1 MVDEHALVRRRGLI
15 RAETDTPVV
24 EVRPGEH
31 VRLSITVLNASPVID
46 LVGVRFEGVA
56 TEKLTIAPSPLK
68 LFPEESIEVTI
79 DAVFPATLRAG
90 AYEVLVVVESA
101 SAEVGSAEVPVTL
114 VVVEQPAITLVAEPP
129 VRTGG
134 RRAEYELA
142 VENVGNA
149 AIRAQLRA
157 TDADRALRLELDRP
171 VRQVEPGTTELIELR
186 ARGKRPWFGAPVERL
201 ITIELVADDTTE
213 TANVAF
219 RQRPRLTAGVIT
231 LLTLAL
237 IGLLWAL
244 AMLFGVSAAL
254 APPAPTKEV
263 PASFSTGGIGV
274 EDLDPAVVGG
284 TVTGTVTA
292 ASTGQPVARV
302 TVEAFDR
309 AGRLVA
315 ATATD
320 DEGVYEL
327 GALLPTR
334 YLVRMRA
341 AGFTEQWWPDAPTS
355 DGADLLSVSPTSP
368 LEGIDAQVTG
378 EPAVLGGQALAGDAE
393 AQPVS
398 VEVIALDLLGGPA
411 TTTTTSDGDGV
422 WSIGGLTAPATYRV
436 IYRSEGY
443 APVEVTQPL
452 EAGQQIVV
460 NTVRLPAA
468 DGAIS
473 GLVVDRDGSPLG
485 GIEIEAQRGDTVITA
500 TTPTAGEIGT
510 FQLVDLETPAT
521 YLLTFRGE
529 GRASETRAV
538 RLGPGESLEGL
549 EIVLPAD
556 TGVVAGRVVDGN
568 GNPVG
573 GVTVTLSGGDTLLT
587 TETFTSGQVGR
598 FRLAGVP
605 VPGVYAVSFERP
617 GSTQQTVQTTLTLDA
632 PTSELSVTLVSSLG
646 ELTGIVTDGAGDP
659 AGGIVIEVADGDTT
673 RTTTTA
679 SAPEGQRGRFVVGGL
694 EPGTYT
700 ITARAPDGST
710 QTILREVTA
719 GRTTDVAM
727 TVGWT
732 P

>member
-452 EAGQQIVV
+452 EAGRR
-460 NTVRLPAA
+460 TVLTTICWPPTAR
-468 DGAIS
+468 S
-473 GLVVDRDGSPLG
+473 
-485 GIEIEAQRGDTVITA
+485 RGWSSTA
-500 TTPTAGEIGT
+500 TARRWVGSRSRRSAVTP
-510 FQLVDLETPAT
+510 
-521 YLLTFRGE
+521 
-529 GRASETRAV
+529 
-538 RLGPGESLEGL
+538 
-549 EIVLPAD
+549 
-556 TGVVAGRVVDGN
+556 
-568 GNPVG
+568 
-573 GVTVTLSGGDTLLT
+573 
-587 TETFTSGQVGR
+587 
-598 FRLAGVP
+598 
-605 VPGVYAVSFERP
+605 
-617 GSTQQTVQTTLTLDA
+617 
-632 PTSELSVTLVSSLG
+632 
-646 ELTGIVTDGAGDP
+646 
-659 AGGIVIEVADGDTT
+659 
-673 RTTTTA
+673 
-679 SAPEGQRGRFVVGGL
+679 
-694 EPGTYT
+694 
-700 ITARAPDGST
+700 
-710 QTILREVTA
+710 
-719 GRTTDVAM
+719 
-727 TVGWT
+727 
-732 P
+732 

>member
-114 VVVEQPAITLVAEPP
+114 VVAEQPAITLVAEPP

-393 AQPVS
+393 QQPVS

>member
-114 VVVEQPAITLVAEPP
+114 VVAEQPAITLVAEPP

-157 TDADRALRLELDRP
+157 TDADRVLRLELDRP

-355 DGADLLSVSPTSP
+355 DGAELLSVSPTSP

-393 AQPVS
+393 QQPVS

>member
-1 MVDEHALVRRRGLI
+1 MADEHALVRRRGLL

-24 EVRPGEH
+24 DVTPGEH
-31 VRLSITVLNASPVID
+31 VQFRITVLNASPVID
-46 LVGVRFEGVA
+46 LVSVRFAGVE
-56 TEKLTIAPSPLK
+56 TESLTISPSPLK
-68 LFPEESIEVTI
+68 LFPEESIEVTV
-79 DAVFPATLRAG
+79 DAVLPATIAAG
-90 AYEVLVVVESA
+90 AHEVVVVVASA
-101 SAEVGSAEVPVTL
+101 SAEVGDAEVPITL
-114 VVVEQPAITLVAEPP
+114 LVAEQPQVTLTAEPP
-129 VRTGG
+129 LRTGG
-134 RRAEYELA
+134 RRTAYLLA
-142 VENVGNA
+142 VENVGNTP
-149 AIRAQLRA
+149 IRAQLRA
-157 TDADRALRLELDRP
+157 TDADRHLSLEMERP
-171 VRQVEPGTTELIELR
+171 VRQVAPLAIETVELR
-186 ARGKRPWFGAPVERL
+186 AKGRRPWFGTPLEHV
-201 ITIELVADDTTE
+201 ITIELETPELTE
-213 TANVAF
+213 TAEVRF
-219 RQRPRLTAGVIT
+219 RQKPRLTAGVLT

-254 APPAPTKEV
+254 SPPAPTKEV
-263 PASFSTGGIGV
+263 PASFSTGGVGV

-284 TVTGTVTA
+284 TMTGTVTA
-292 ASTGQPVARV
+292 ASTGHPVARG

-327 GALLPTR
+327 DSLLPTR

-341 AGFTEQWWPDAPTS
+341 EGFEERWWPDAPTS
-355 DGADLLSVSPTSP
+355 DGAQLLAVSPTSP
-368 LEGIDAQVTG
+368 LEGIDTQIPGAAG
-378 EPAVLGGQALAGDAE
+378 SLGGQALAGDGE
-393 AQPVS
+393 QQSVT
-398 VEVIALDLLGGPA
+398 VEVIALDLVGGPV
-411 TTTTTSDGDGV
+411 TTTTVSDSTGV
-422 WSIGGLTAPATYRV
+422 WSVAGLTAPATYRV
-436 IYRSEGY
+436 VYRSEGY

-452 EAGQQIVV
+452 EGGQQVLV

-468 DGAIS
+468 DGAVS
-473 GLVVDRDGSPLG
+473 GIVVDRDGTPLG

-556 TGVVAGRVVDGN
+556 TGVVAGRVVDAG
-568 GNPVG
+568 GVPLG

-598 FRLAGVP
+598 FRLSGVP
-605 VPGVYAVSFERP
+605 VPGVYAVSFELP
-617 GSTQQTVQTTLTLDA
+617 GSSQQTVQTSLTLDA
-632 PTSELSVTLVSSLG
+632 PTAELSVVLASSLG
-646 ELTGIVTDGAGDP
+646 RLTGLVNDSLGDP
-659 AGGIVIEVADGDTT
+659 AGGIVIEVADGDTV

-679 SAPEGQRGRFVVGGL
+679 SDPVGQRGRFVVEGL

-700 ITARAPDGST
+700 VTARAPDGTT

-719 GRTTDVAM
+719 GGTTDVVMA
-727 TVGWT
+727 VEWS